1 MIKDPRNVLVDVE
14 GIEWDPQVPVAKAIE
29 LATEALENYPS
40 EIELNVKLTGSS
52 AHRFHFIKTILA
64 SLGLPSEEAD
74 KYLVQCGVENQIR
87 TLAERSSKT
96 DE

>member
-1 MIKDPRNVLVDVE
+1 MIKDPRNVLFDVE

-40 EIELNVKLTGSS
+40 EIELNIKLTGSS
-52 AHRFHFIKTILA
+52 AHRFHFIKTILT

-74 KYLVQCGVENQIR
+74 KYLLQCGVENQIR
-87 TLAERSSKT
+87 TFAERSSKT